1 MCIGILKLLY
11 IVKLFSICIDYTSS
25 YESTYLLSLS
35 KALKIE
41 IFFLIFVN
49 LIADNILTCIL
60 YY

>member
-1 MCIGILKLLY
+1 MNAHTNVYIDILKLLH

-41 IFFLIFVN
+41 IFFPYL
-49 LIADNILTCIL
+49 C
-60 YY
+60 